1 MHDYVEALR
10 KLAGIIFPAALMAMV
25 GSFVRYVRLHR
36 SEPFSWGEF
45 IGGMITAGFA
55 GVVVQCFCSGI
66 GLNAWLT
73 SAVVAMAG
81 YSAGQ
86 ILDFGQEL
94 LLKWLERETKR

>member
-1 MHDYVEALR
+1 MDDYLESL
-10 KLAGIIFPAALMAMV
+10 KTLIGIILPAAVMAMV

-45 IGGMITAGFA
+45 VGGMITAGFA
-55 GVVVQCFCSGI
+55 GVVVQCFCRGI

-86 ILDFGQEL
+86 ILDYGQEL
-94 LLKWLERETKR
+94 LLKWLERKAK